1 MAIVATL
8 WRHYNHRRS
17 VERVREVDFL
27 QILKVTWHWILQLPN
42 CFEDFKKTALYTV
55 VQLHK

>member
-8 WRHYNHRRS
+8 WRHYNHGRS

-27 QILKVTWHWILQLPN
+27 QILKINMTL
-42 CFEDFKKTALYTV
+42 DFATTKLF
-55 VQLHK
+55 